1 MTYIHRRE
9 KINNI
14 EPVVSGRLKGKINLS
29 RIIV

>member
-1 MTYIHRRE
+1 MAYIQRME

-14 EPVVSGRLKGKINLS
+14 QPGVSQRLKGKINLS